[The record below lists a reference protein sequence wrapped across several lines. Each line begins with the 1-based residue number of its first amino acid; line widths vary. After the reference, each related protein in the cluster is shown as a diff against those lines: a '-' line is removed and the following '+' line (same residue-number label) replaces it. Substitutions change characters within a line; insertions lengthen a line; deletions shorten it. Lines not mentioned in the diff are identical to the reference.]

1 MRFYQLFLMVNEFS
15 TIIEILQY
23 LFCRMIQDPTFT
35 PSLESVDLVPTNRY
49 KRHVFFRIGDEYIYA
64 PCPAYWKIEILEIPQ
79 QQEFHCPRKQDHNLL
94 LFIQNLRIMASKR
107 KNISVEFHQLH
118 VLLDQLYQEVEFHC
132 EFCPILEKQV
142 LEMGIKPLEYIKPY
156 YTGFRDPEK
165 DPEELRE
172 LLKKHVRCCEI
183 ILQQTRNATLQKEI
197 LGIIH
202 DCYLSHKKDF
212 EHGLLEGRPVEKVYE
227 KFKQKLQGLL
237 MTRISFIHFKN
248 IDFKEWFKS
257 LFMFQLELQTLDTVA
272 SQKKETWAKKI
283 LLLLYYLFP
292 ENTTTRIESKS
303 LIMDSSAK
311 KKLVPVDLAT
321 IQEFHPILRGSCLVY
336 QR

>member
-1 MRFYQLFLMVNEFS
+1 
-15 TIIEILQY
+15 
-23 LFCRMIQDPTFT
+23 
-35 PSLESVDLVPTNRY
+35 
-49 KRHVFFRIGDEYIYA
+49 
-64 PCPAYWKIEILEIPQ
+64 
-79 QQEFHCPRKQDHNLL
+79 
-94 LFIQNLRIMASKR
+94 
-107 KNISVEFHQLH
+107 
-118 VLLDQLYQEVEFHC
+118 
-132 EFCPILEKQV
+132 
-142 LEMGIKPLEYIKPY
+142 
-156 YTGFRDPEK
+156 
-165 DPEELRE
+165 
-172 LLKKHVRCCEI
+172 
-183 ILQQTRNATLQKEI
+183 
-197 LGIIH
+197 
-202 DCYLSHKKDF
+202 
-212 EHGLLEGRPVEKVYE
+212 VEKVYE

-292 ENTTTRIESKS
+292 ENTTTRKESKS

-311 KKLVPVDLAT
+311 KKLIPMDLAT